1 MYVTRAGSGNPPLF
15 FVHGLA
21 CDATDWR
28 AQLDAFSPR
37 TTVAACDLP
46 GHGASPAVPA
56 DCTIEAYGRAVADA
70 LTELRLP
77 PAILVGHS
85 MGCRV
90 VLAANRARPDA
101 VAGLVLVD
109 GSRIGAG
116 DPEAAGQAMADEVAG
131 DGYPRFMR
139 QFFESM
145 FVPSSDPVL
154 AQAIID
160 RALRM
165 PAGLGRPLLR
175 DLAGW
180 DAGQVEDALDAVG
193 VPVLAIQSTTMDTA
207 RERGLA
213 HNGIELSLDRP
224 RPHPPARGCRRD
236 TARHKPLPAD
246 RTGRRRQR
254 GDRRVHDERAAVPA
268 RGPDADMR
276 LGLHALGIGSGSQ
289 RAVIEAVARAA
300 EQHGFATLWSGEHV
314 VMVDESTSRYP
325 YAEDGKIAVPAVADW
340 IDPMVC
346 LSFAAA
352 ATTTIG
358 LATGV
363 LLLPKHNPVIIA
375 KQAASLDK
383 LSGGRFTLGIGIGW
397 SREEFDALGIPFER
411 RAARTADYVAAT
423 GPSGVTTSPPTAGS
437 SQLLAIRVNPKPLRD
452 GRIPVVLGGNS
463 EPALRRVAQWGD
475 GWYGFNLHDVDDA
488 AVKLDSL
495 SRLCREAGRDP
506 DELRLAV
513 ALRDPQP
520 ADAGRLAELG
530 VDELVLVASPPDDP
544 TQAGDWVSGLA
555 ADWQ

>member
-28 AQLDAFSPR
+28 AQLDAFSTR

-90 VLAANRARPDA
+90 VLAANRTRPDA

-131 DGYPRFMR
+131 DGYSRFMR

-165 PAGLGRPLLR
+165 PAPLGRPLLR

-180 DAGQVEDALDAVG
+180 DAGEVENALDAVG

-207 RERGLA
+207 RERVSLTTGLSSPWIDLVRT
-213 HNGIELSLDRP
+213 H
-224 RPHPPARGCRRD
+224 
-236 TARHKPLPAD
+236 LPGAAVEILPG
-246 RTGRRRQR
+246 TSHFPQI
-254 GDRRVHDERAAVPA
+254 ERADDVN
-268 RGPDADMR
+268 
-276 LGLHALGIGSGSQ
+276 
-289 RAVIEAVARAA
+289 AA
-300 EQHGFATLWSGEHV
+300 IVGFMMNEQLFPREDLTL
-314 VMVDESTSRYP
+314 T
-325 YAEDGKIAVPAVADW
+325 
-340 IDPMVC
+340 
-346 LSFAAA
+346 
-352 ATTTIG
+352 
-358 LATGV
+358 
-363 LLLPKHNPVIIA
+363 
-375 KQAASLDK
+375 
-383 LSGGRFTLGIGIGW
+383 
-397 SREEFDALGIPFER
+397 
-411 RAARTADYVAAT
+411 
-423 GPSGVTTSPPTAGS
+423 
-437 SQLLAIRVNPKPLRD
+437 
-452 GRIPVVLGGNS
+452 
-463 EPALRRVAQWGD
+463 
-475 GWYGFNLHDVDDA
+475 
-488 AVKLDSL
+488 
-495 SRLCREAGRDP
+495 
-506 DELRLAV
+506 
-513 ALRDPQP
+513 
-520 ADAGRLAELG
+520 
-530 VDELVLVASPPDDP
+530 
-544 TQAGDWVSGLA
+544 
-555 ADWQ
+555 